1 LTTTR
6 TRTRKATTTTT
17 PVEDTIVEKDATAE
31 ELRKQIANADQAMSG
46 LDLRIQDAEL
56 LMQTA
61 HQSVEDILDT
71 QNARRQHI
79 TSLQEE
85 DGRLSIE
92 LDDMRVDIAIT
103 ESAITTT
110 GMKKRSDRRLEITTE
125 IRQATTED
133 VKLRKAEAKELS
145 EIEMANVTV
154 ETERNE
160 LLTQRAV
167 FEGKRTAIYERLG
180 LAIYCEGGEKLSEL
194 ARAKRGASLDQQHF
208 GEEEGRARQELK
220 LALQPWYGLRQRAIA
235 EFHLDQ
241 KAPDGLT
248 RIILGLIS
256 LLDTLEADGPGTPML
271 LDGKPTSQQL
281 SPISGDVLRNLAG
294 PHVLNDLD
302 RKNYFEQRRT
312 QLKSLLEKHNSNRW

>member
-1 LTTTR
+1 MTTTR

-125 IRQATTED
+125 IRQATT
-133 VKLRKAEAKELS
+133 
-145 EIEMANVTV
+145 
-154 ETERNE
+154 
-160 LLTQRAV
+160 
-167 FEGKRTAIYERLG
+167 
-180 LAIYCEGGEKLSEL
+180 
-194 ARAKRGASLDQQHF
+194 
-208 GEEEGRARQELK
+208 
-220 LALQPWYGLRQRAIA
+220 
-235 EFHLDQ
+235 
-241 KAPDGLT
+241 
-248 RIILGLIS
+248 
-256 LLDTLEADGPGTPML
+256 
-271 LDGKPTSQQL
+271 
-281 SPISGDVLRNLAG
+281 
-294 PHVLNDLD
+294 
-302 RKNYFEQRRT
+302 
-312 QLKSLLEKHNSNRW
+312 